1 MNDFNQI
8 FNLQYWQEII
18 QINLT
23 PWRLFIAL
31 VDIGL
36 ITFLIYKALR
46 SVQGTKLMTLVRG
59 VLLFILLKVISGWL
73 GLGTFEWLL
82 NQVITYGVIAA
93 VIIFQPEIRR
103 GLESLGRTTN
113 VFSFGMNGDNTQR
126 KSSHIKAYEKSFD
139 YMSERKIGALIVI
152 EQSQTLE
159 EYIST
164 GIRLDADITA
174 ELLINIF
181 IPNTP
186 LHDGAVII
194 QNDKIVVTSAYLPL
208 TENGKISKEFGT
220 RHRAAIGVSEVSDAI
235 TLIVSE
241 ETGAISITH
250 NGEFMPDLSKSEFHD
265 FLIKNLSESAAPN
278 RRDKFLKKIKTSH
291 NNKQVKKGGSNEK

>member
-8 FNLQYWQEII
+8 FNLQSWQEII
-18 QINLT
+18 QLNLT
-23 PWRLFIAL
+23 PWRLFIAI

-36 ITFLIYKALR
+36 ITFLIYSALR

-59 VLLFILLKVISGWL
+59 VLLFIMLKIISGWL

-93 VIIFQPEIRR
+93 VIVFQPEIRR

-113 VFSFGMNGDNTQR
+113 IFSFSLLDDKKKQ
-126 KSSHIKAYEKSFD
+126 SSNIKAYEKSFD

-164 GIRLDADITA
+164 GIKLDADITA

-194 QNDKIVVTSAYLPL
+194 QGDKIAVTSAYLPL

-220 RHRAAIGVSEVSDAI
+220 RHRAAIGISEVSDAI

-241 ETGAISITH
+241 ETGGLSITK
-250 NGEFMPDLSKSEFHD
+250 NGEFYSDLSKSEFHD
-265 FLIKNLSESAAPN
+265 FLIKNLEDTTKPKK
-278 RRDKFLKKIKTSH
+278 RDRLLKKLKT
-291 NNKQVKKGGSNEK
+291 KRGQANEK

>member
-8 FNLQYWQEII
+8 FNLQSWQEII
-18 QINLT
+18 QLNLT
-23 PWRLFIAL
+23 PWRLFIAI
-31 VDIGL
+31 VDISL
-36 ITFLIYKALR
+36 ITFLIYSALR

-59 VLLFILLKVISGWL
+59 VLLFIMLKIISGWL

-93 VIIFQPEIRR
+93 VIVFQPEIRR

-113 VFSFGMNGDNTQR
+113 IFSFSLSDDKKRQ
-126 KSSHIKAYEKSFD
+126 SSHIKAYEKSFD

-152 EQSQTLE
+152 EQSQTLV

-164 GIRLDADITA
+164 GIKLDADITS

-194 QNDKIVVTSAYLPL
+194 QGDKIAVTSAYLPL
-208 TENGKISKEFGT
+208 TENSKISKEFGT
-220 RHRAAIGVSEVSDAI
+220 RHRAAIGISEVSDAI

-241 ETGAISITH
+241 ETGGLSITK
-250 NGEFMPDLSKSEFHD
+250 NGEFYSDLSKSEFHD
-265 FLIKNLSESAAPN
+265 FLIKNLEDTN
-278 RRDKFLKKIKTSH
+278 KMNKRDRLLKKLKS
-291 NNKQVKKGGSNEK
+291 KRGQSNEK

>member
-1 MNDFNQI
+1 
-8 FNLQYWQEII
+8 
-18 QINLT
+18 
-23 PWRLFIAL
+23 
-31 VDIGL
+31 
-36 ITFLIYKALR
+36 
-46 SVQGTKLMTLVRG
+46 MTLVRG
-59 VLLFILLKVISGWL
+59 VLLFILLKIISGWL

-93 VIIFQPEIRR
+93 VIVFQPEIRR

-113 VFSFGMNGDNTQR
+113 IFSFSLSDDMKKQ
-126 KSSHIKAYEKSFD
+126 SSHIKAYEKSFD
-139 YMSERKIGALIVI
+139 YMSERRIGALIVI

-164 GIRLDADITA
+164 GIKLDADITA

-194 QNDKIVVTSAYLPL
+194 QGDKIAVTSAYLPL

-220 RHRAAIGVSEVSDAI
+220 RHRAAIGISEVSDAI

-241 ETGAISITH
+241 ETGGLSITK
-250 NGEFMPDLSKSEFHD
+250 NGEFYSDLSKSEFHD
-265 FLIKNLSESAAPN
+265 YLIKNLEDTSKPKK
-278 RRDKFLKKIKTSH
+278 RDRLLKKLKA
-291 NNKQVKKGGSNEK
+291 KRGQANEK

>member
-8 FNLQYWQEII
+8 FNLQSWQEII
-18 QINLT
+18 QLNMA
-23 PWRLFIAL
+23 PWRLFIAI
-31 VDIGL
+31 VDISL
-36 ITFLIYKALR
+36 ITFLIYSALR

-59 VLLFILLKVISGWL
+59 VLLFIMLKIISGWL

-93 VIIFQPEIRR
+93 VIVFQPEIRR

-113 VFSFGMNGDNTQR
+113 IFSFSLSDDKKKQ
-126 KSSHIKAYEKSFD
+126 SSHIKAYEKSFD

-164 GIRLDADITA
+164 GIKLDADITA

-194 QNDKIVVTSAYLPL
+194 QGDKIAVTSAYLPL
-208 TENGKISKEFGT
+208 TENSKISKEFGT
-220 RHRAAIGVSEVSDAI
+220 RHRAAIGISEVSDAI

-241 ETGAISITH
+241 ETGGLSITK
-250 NGEFMPDLSKSEFHD
+250 NGEFYSDLSKSEFHD
-265 FLIKNLSESAAPN
+265 FLIKNLEDTN
-278 RRDKFLKKIKTSH
+278 KTNKRDRLLKKLKS
-291 NNKQVKKGGSNEK
+291 KRGQSNEK

>member
-18 QINLT
+18 QLNLT
-23 PWRLFIAL
+23 PWRLFIAF

-59 VLLFILLKVISGWL
+59 VLLFIVLKIVSGWL

-93 VIIFQPEIRR
+93 VIVFQPEIRR

-113 VFSFGMNGDNTQR
+113 IFIFNSTDDNQK
-126 KSSHIKAYEKSFD
+126 KSSHIKAYEKAVD
-139 YMSERKIGALIVI
+139 YMSGRKIGALIVL
-152 EQSQTLE
+152 EQSQNLD

-164 GIRLDADITA
+164 GIKLHAAISA

-194 QNDKIVVTSAYLPL
+194 QGDKIAVASAYLPL
-208 TENGKISKEFGT
+208 TENGRIPKEFGT
-220 RHRAAIGVSEVSDAI
+220 RHRAAIGLSEVSDAI

-241 ETGAISITH
+241 ETGAISITE
-250 NGEFMPDLSKSEFHD
+250 NGEFHPDLSKSEFHD
-265 FLIKNLSESAAPN
+265 FLIKNLEESVKPKH
-278 RRDKFLKKIKTSH
+278 RSKILSKLAE
-291 NNKQVKKGGSNEK
+291 KRGKVNEK

>member
-8 FNLQYWQEII
+8 FNLQSWQEII
-18 QINLT
+18 QLNLT
-23 PWRLFIAL
+23 PWRLFIAI
-31 VDIGL
+31 VDISL
-36 ITFLIYKALR
+36 ITFLIYSALR

-59 VLLFILLKVISGWL
+59 VLLFIMLKIISGWL

-93 VIIFQPEIRR
+93 VIVFQPEIRR

-113 VFSFGMNGDNTQR
+113 IFSFSLSDDKKRQ
-126 KSSHIKAYEKSFD
+126 SSHIKAYEKSFD

-164 GIRLDADITA
+164 GIKLDADITS

-194 QNDKIVVTSAYLPL
+194 QGDKIAVTSAYLPL
-208 TENGKISKEFGT
+208 TENSKISKEFGT

-241 ETGAISITH
+241 ETGGLSITK
-250 NGEFMPDLSKSEFHD
+250 NGEFYSDLSKSEFHD
-265 FLIKNLSESAAPN
+265 FLIKNLEDTN
-278 RRDKFLKKIKTSH
+278 KMNKRDRLLKKLKS
-291 NNKQVKKGGSNEK
+291 KRGQSNEK

>member
-8 FNLQYWQEII
+8 FNLQSWQEII
-18 QINLT
+18 QLNLT
-23 PWRLFIAL
+23 PWRLFIAI
-31 VDIGL
+31 VDISL
-36 ITFLIYKALR
+36 ITFLIYSALR

-59 VLLFILLKVISGWL
+59 VLLFILLKIISGWL

-113 VFSFGMNGDNTQR
+113 IFSFSLSDDKKKQ
-126 KSSHIKAYEKSFD
+126 SSHIKAYEKSFD
-139 YMSERKIGALIVI
+139 YMSERRIGALIVI

-159 EYIST
+159 EYTST
-164 GIRLDADITA
+164 GIKLDADISS

-194 QNDKIVVTSAYLPL
+194 QGDKIAVTSAYLPL

-220 RHRAAIGVSEVSDAI
+220 RHRAAIGISEVSDAI

-241 ETGAISITH
+241 ETGGLSITQ
-250 NGEFMPDLSKSEFHD
+250 NGEFYSDLSKSEFHD
-265 FLIKNLSESAAPN
+265 FLIKNLEDTSKPKK
-278 RRDKFLKKIKTSH
+278 RDRLLKKLKA
-291 NNKQVKKGGSNEK
+291 KRGQANEK

>member
-8 FNLQYWQEII
+8 FNLQSWQEII
-18 QINLT
+18 QLNLT
-23 PWRLFIAL
+23 PWRLFIAI
-31 VDIGL
+31 VDISL
-36 ITFLIYKALR
+36 ITFLIYSALR

-59 VLLFILLKVISGWL
+59 VLLFILLKIISGWL

-113 VFSFGMNGDNTQR
+113 IFSFSLSDDKKKQ
-126 KSSHIKAYEKSFD
+126 SSHIKAYEKSFD
-139 YMSERKIGALIVI
+139 YMSERRIGALIVI

-159 EYIST
+159 EYTST
-164 GIRLDADITA
+164 GIKLDADISS

-194 QNDKIVVTSAYLPL
+194 QGDKIAVTSAYLPL

-220 RHRAAIGVSEVSDAI
+220 RHRAAIGISEVSDAI

-241 ETGAISITH
+241 ETGGLSITQ
-250 NGEFMPDLSKSEFHD
+250 NGEFYSDLSKSEFHD
-265 FLIKNLSESAAPN
+265 FLIKNLEDTSKPKK
-278 RRDKFLKKIKTSH
+278 RDRLLKKLKT
-291 NNKQVKKGGSNEK
+291 KRGQANEK

>member
-8 FNLQYWQEII
+8 FNLQSWQELI
-18 QINLT
+18 QLNLT
-23 PWRLFIAL
+23 PWRLFIAI
-31 VDIGL
+31 VDISL
-36 ITFLIYKALR
+36 ITFLIYSALR

-59 VLLFILLKVISGWL
+59 VLLFILLKIISGWL

-113 VFSFGMNGDNTQR
+113 IFSFSLSDDKKKQ
-126 KSSHIKAYEKSFD
+126 SSHIKAYEKSFD
-139 YMSERKIGALIVI
+139 YMSERRIGALIVI

-159 EYIST
+159 EYTST
-164 GIRLDADITA
+164 GIKLDADISS

-194 QNDKIVVTSAYLPL
+194 QGDKIAVTSAYLPL

-220 RHRAAIGVSEVSDAI
+220 RHRAAIGISEVSDAI

-241 ETGAISITH
+241 ETGGLSITQ
-250 NGEFMPDLSKSEFHD
+250 NGEFYSDLSKSEFHD
-265 FLIKNLSESAAPN
+265 FLIKNLEDTSKPKK
-278 RRDKFLKKIKTSH
+278 RDRLLKKLKA
-291 NNKQVKKGGSNEK
+291 KRGQANEK

>member
-8 FNLQYWQEII
+8 FNLQSWQEII
-18 QINLT
+18 QLNLT
-23 PWRLFIAL
+23 PWRLFIAI
-31 VDIGL
+31 VDISL
-36 ITFLIYKALR
+36 ITFLIYSALR

-59 VLLFILLKVISGWL
+59 VLLFIMLKIISGWL

-93 VIIFQPEIRR
+93 VIVFQPEIRR

-113 VFSFGMNGDNTQR
+113 IFSFSLSDDKKKQ
-126 KSSHIKAYEKSFD
+126 SSNIKAYEKSFD

-164 GIRLDADITA
+164 GIKLDADITA

-194 QNDKIVVTSAYLPL
+194 QGDKIAVTSAYLPL

-220 RHRAAIGVSEVSDAI
+220 RHRAAIGISEVSDAI

-241 ETGAISITH
+241 ETGGLSITK
-250 NGEFMPDLSKSEFHD
+250 NGEFYSDLSKSEFHD
-265 FLIKNLSESAAPN
+265 FLIKNLEDTTKPKK
-278 RRDKFLKKIKTSH
+278 RDRLLKKLKT
-291 NNKQVKKGGSNEK
+291 KRGQANEK

>member
-8 FNLQYWQEII
+8 FNLQSWQEII
-18 QINLT
+18 QLNLT
-23 PWRLFIAL
+23 PWRLFIAI
-31 VDIGL
+31 VDISL
-36 ITFLIYKALR
+36 ITFLIYSALR

-59 VLLFILLKVISGWL
+59 VLLFIMLKIITGWL

-93 VIIFQPEIRR
+93 VIVFQPEIRR

-113 VFSFGMNGDNTQR
+113 IFSFSLSDDKKRQ
-126 KSSHIKAYEKSFD
+126 SSHIKAYEKSFD

-164 GIRLDADITA
+164 GIKLDADITS

-194 QNDKIVVTSAYLPL
+194 QGDKIAVTSAYLPL
-208 TENGKISKEFGT
+208 TENSKISKEFGT
-220 RHRAAIGVSEVSDAI
+220 RHRAAIGISEVSDAI

-241 ETGAISITH
+241 ETGGLSITK
-250 NGEFMPDLSKSEFHD
+250 NGEFYSDLSKSEFHD
-265 FLIKNLSESAAPN
+265 FLIKNLEDTN
-278 RRDKFLKKIKTSH
+278 KMNKRDRLLKKLKS
-291 NNKQVKKGGSNEK
+291 KRGQSNEK

>member
-8 FNLQYWQEII
+8 FNLQSWQEII
-18 QINLT
+18 QLNLT
-23 PWRLFIAL
+23 PWRLVIAI
-31 VDIGL
+31 VDISL
-36 ITFLIYKALR
+36 ITFLIYSALR

-59 VLLFILLKVISGWL
+59 VLLFILLKLISGWL

-93 VIIFQPEIRR
+93 VIVFQPEIRR

-113 VFSFGMNGDNTQR
+113 FFSFSLSDGTEK
-126 KSSHIKAYEKSFD
+126 KSSHIKAYEKAFD

-159 EYIST
+159 EFIST
-164 GIRLDADITA
+164 GIKLDADITA

-194 QNDKIVVTSAYLPL
+194 QGDKIAVTSAYLPL
-208 TENGKISKEFGT
+208 TENGRISKEFGT
-220 RHRAAIGVSEVSDAI
+220 RHRAAIGISEVSDAI

-241 ETGAISITH
+241 ETGGLSITK
-250 NGEFMPDLSKSEFHD
+250 NGEFYSDLSKSEFHD
-265 FLIKNLSESAAPN
+265 FLLKNLEDTSTPKKRN
-278 RRDKFLKKIKTSH
+278 QLLKKL
-291 NNKQVKKGGSNEK
+291 NKMKGQAHEKK

>member
-8 FNLQYWQEII
+8 FNLQSWQEII
-18 QINLT
+18 QLNLT
-23 PWRLFIAL
+23 PWRLFIAI
-31 VDIGL
+31 VDISL
-36 ITFLIYKALR
+36 ITFLIYSALR

-59 VLLFILLKVISGWL
+59 VLLFIMLKIIIDWL

-93 VIIFQPEIRR
+93 VIVFQPEIRR

-113 VFSFGMNGDNTQR
+113 IFSFSLSDDKKRQ
-126 KSSHIKAYEKSFD
+126 SSHIKAYEKSFD

-164 GIRLDADITA
+164 GIKLDADITS

-194 QNDKIVVTSAYLPL
+194 QGDKIAVTSAYLPL
-208 TENGKISKEFGT
+208 TENSKISKEFGT
-220 RHRAAIGVSEVSDAI
+220 RHRAAIGISEVSDAI

-241 ETGAISITH
+241 ETGGLSITK
-250 NGEFMPDLSKSEFHD
+250 NGEFYSDLSKSEFHD
-265 FLIKNLSESAAPN
+265 FLIKNQEDTN
-278 RRDKFLKKIKTSH
+278 KMNKRDRLLKKLKS
-291 NNKQVKKGGSNEK
+291 KRGQSNEK

>member
-1 MNDFNQI
+1 M
-8 FNLQYWQEII
+8 
-18 QINLT
+18 
-23 PWRLFIAL
+23 
-31 VDIGL
+31 
-36 ITFLIYKALR
+36 
-46 SVQGTKLMTLVRG
+46 
-59 VLLFILLKVISGWL
+59 
-73 GLGTFEWLL
+73 
-82 NQVITYGVIAA
+82 ITYGVIAA
-93 VIIFQPEIRR
+93 VIVFQPEIRR

-113 VFSFGMNGDNTQR
+113 IFSFSLLDDKKKQ
-126 KSSHIKAYEKSFD
+126 SSNIKAYEKSFD

-164 GIRLDADITA
+164 GIKLDADITA

-194 QNDKIVVTSAYLPL
+194 QGDKIAVTSAYLPL

-220 RHRAAIGVSEVSDAI
+220 RHRAAIGISEVSDAI

-241 ETGAISITH
+241 ETGGLSITK
-250 NGEFMPDLSKSEFHD
+250 NGEFYSDLSKSEFHD
-265 FLIKNLSESAAPN
+265 FLIKNLEDTTKPKK
-278 RRDKFLKKIKTSH
+278 RDRLLKKLKT
-291 NNKQVKKGGSNEK
+291 KRGQANEK

>member
-8 FNLQYWQEII
+8 FNLQSWQEII
-18 QINLT
+18 QLNLT
-23 PWRLFIAL
+23 PWRLFIAI
-31 VDIGL
+31 VDISL
-36 ITFLIYKALR
+36 ITFLIYSALR

-59 VLLFILLKVISGWL
+59 VLLFIMLKIISGWL

-93 VIIFQPEIRR
+93 GIVFQPEISR

-113 VFSFGMNGDNTQR
+113 IFSFSLSDDKKRQ
-126 KSSHIKAYEKSFD
+126 SSHIKAYEKSFD

-164 GIRLDADITA
+164 GIKLDADITS

-194 QNDKIVVTSAYLPL
+194 QGDKIAVTSAYLPL
-208 TENGKISKEFGT
+208 TENSKISKEFGT
-220 RHRAAIGVSEVSDAI
+220 RHRAAIGISEVSDAI

-241 ETGAISITH
+241 ETGGLSITK
-250 NGEFMPDLSKSEFHD
+250 NGEFYSDLSKSEFHD
-265 FLIKNLSESAAPN
+265 FLIKNLEDTN
-278 RRDKFLKKIKTSH
+278 KMNKRDRLLKKLKS
-291 NNKQVKKGGSNEK
+291 KRGQSNEK

>member
-8 FNLQYWQEII
+8 FNLQSWQEII
-18 QINLT
+18 QLNMT
-23 PWRLFIAL
+23 PWRLFIAI
-31 VDIGL
+31 VDISL
-36 ITFLIYKALR
+36 ITFLIYSALR

-59 VLLFILLKVISGWL
+59 VLLFIMLKIISGWL

-93 VIIFQPEIRR
+93 VIVFQPEIRR

-113 VFSFGMNGDNTQR
+113 IFSFSLSDDKKKQ
-126 KSSHIKAYEKSFD
+126 SSHIKAYEKSFD

-164 GIRLDADITA
+164 GIKLDADITA

-194 QNDKIVVTSAYLPL
+194 QGDKIAVTSAYLPL
-208 TENGKISKEFGT
+208 TENSKISKEFGT
-220 RHRAAIGVSEVSDAI
+220 RHRAAIGISEVSDAI

-241 ETGAISITH
+241 ETGGLSITK
-250 NGEFMPDLSKSEFHD
+250 NGEFYSDLSKSEFHD
-265 FLIKNLSESAAPN
+265 FLIKNLEDTN
-278 RRDKFLKKIKTSH
+278 KTIKRDRLLKKLKS
-291 NNKQVKKGGSNEK
+291 KRGQSNEK

>member
-8 FNLQYWQEII
+8 FNLQSWQEII
-18 QINLT
+18 QLNLT
-23 PWRLFIAL
+23 PWRLFIAI
-31 VDIGL
+31 VDISL
-36 ITFLIYKALR
+36 INFLIYSALR

-59 VLLFILLKVISGWL
+59 VLLFIMLKIISGWL

-93 VIIFQPEIRR
+93 VIVFQPEIRR

-113 VFSFGMNGDNTQR
+113 IFSFSLSDDKKRQ
-126 KSSHIKAYEKSFD
+126 SSHIKAYEKSFD

-164 GIRLDADITA
+164 GIKLDADITS

-194 QNDKIVVTSAYLPL
+194 QGDKIAVTSAYLPL
-208 TENGKISKEFGT
+208 TENSKISKEFGT
-220 RHRAAIGVSEVSDAI
+220 RHRAAIGISEVSDAI

-241 ETGAISITH
+241 ETGGLSITK
-250 NGEFMPDLSKSEFHD
+250 NGEFYSDLSKSEFHD
-265 FLIKNLSESAAPN
+265 FLIKNLEDTN
-278 RRDKFLKKIKTSH
+278 KMNKRDRLLKKLKS
-291 NNKQVKKGGSNEK
+291 KRGQSNEK

>member
-8 FNLQYWQEII
+8 FNLQSWQEII
-18 QINLT
+18 QLNLT
-23 PWRLFIAL
+23 PWRLFIAI
-31 VDIGL
+31 VDISL
-36 ITFLIYKALR
+36 ITFLIYSALR

-59 VLLFILLKVISGWL
+59 VLLFIMLKIISGWL

-93 VIIFQPEIRR
+93 VIVFQPEIRR

-113 VFSFGMNGDNTQR
+113 IFSFSLSDDKKRQ
-126 KSSHIKAYEKSFD
+126 SSHIKAYEKSFD

-164 GIRLDADITA
+164 GIKLDADITS

-181 IPNTP
+181 IPNTR

-194 QNDKIVVTSAYLPL
+194 EGDKIAVTSAYLPL
-208 TENGKISKEFGT
+208 TENSKISKEFGT
-220 RHRAAIGVSEVSDAI
+220 RHRAAIGISEVSDAI

-241 ETGAISITH
+241 ETGGLSITK
-250 NGEFMPDLSKSEFHD
+250 NGEFYSDLSKSEFHD
-265 FLIKNLSESAAPN
+265 FLIKNLEDTN
-278 RRDKFLKKIKTSH
+278 KMNKRDRLLKKLKS
-291 NNKQVKKGGSNEK
+291 KRGQSNEK

>member
-8 FNLQYWQEII
+8 FNLQSWQEII
-18 QINLT
+18 QLNLT
-23 PWRLFIAL
+23 PWRLFIAI
-31 VDIGL
+31 VDISL
-36 ITFLIYKALR
+36 ITFLIYGALR

-59 VLLFILLKVISGWL
+59 VLLFIMLKIISGWL

-93 VIIFQPEIRR
+93 VIVFQPEIRR

-113 VFSFGMNGDNTQR
+113 IFSFNLLDDKKKQ
-126 KSSHIKAYEKSFD
+126 SSNIKAYEKSFD

-164 GIRLDADITA
+164 GIKLDADITA

-194 QNDKIVVTSAYLPL
+194 QGDKIAVTSAYLPL

-220 RHRAAIGVSEVSDAI
+220 RHRAAIGISEVSDAI

-241 ETGAISITH
+241 ETGGLSITK
-250 NGEFMPDLSKSEFHD
+250 NGEFYSDLSKSEFHD
-265 FLIKNLSESAAPN
+265 FLIKNLEDTTKPKK
-278 RRDKFLKKIKTSH
+278 RDRLLKKLKT
-291 NNKQVKKGGSNEK
+291 KRGQANEK

>member
-8 FNLQYWQEII
+8 FNLQSWQEII
-18 QINLT
+18 QLNLT
-23 PWRLFIAL
+23 PWRLFIAI
-31 VDIGL
+31 VDISL
-36 ITFLIYKALR
+36 ITFLIYSALR

-59 VLLFILLKVISGWL
+59 VLLFIMLKIISGWL

-93 VIIFQPEIRR
+93 VIVFQPEIRR

-113 VFSFGMNGDNTQR
+113 IFSFSLSDDKKRQ
-126 KSSHIKAYEKSFD
+126 SSHIKAYEKSFD

-164 GIRLDADITA
+164 GIKLDADITS

-194 QNDKIVVTSAYLPL
+194 QGDKIAVTSAYLPL
-208 TENGKISKEFGT
+208 TENSKISKEFGT
-220 RHRAAIGVSEVSDAI
+220 RHRAAIGISEVSDAI

-241 ETGAISITH
+241 ETGGLSITK
-250 NGEFMPDLSKSEFHD
+250 NGEFYSDLSKSEFHD
-265 FLIKNLSESAAPN
+265 FLIKNLEDTN
-278 RRDKFLKKIKTSH
+278 KMNKRDRLLKKLKS
-291 NNKQVKKGGSNEK
+291 KRGQSNEK

>member
-8 FNLQYWQEII
+8 FNLQSWQEII
-18 QINLT
+18 QLNLT
-23 PWRLFIAL
+23 PWRLFIAI
-31 VDIGL
+31 VDISL
-36 ITFLIYKALR
+36 ITFLIYSALR

-59 VLLFILLKVISGWL
+59 VLLFIMLKIISGWL

-93 VIIFQPEIRR
+93 VIVFQPEIRR

-113 VFSFGMNGDNTQR
+113 IFSFSLLDDKKKQ
-126 KSSHIKAYEKSFD
+126 SSNIKAYEKSFD
-139 YMSERKIGALIVI
+139 YMSERKIGALSVI

-164 GIRLDADITA
+164 GIKLDADITA

-194 QNDKIVVTSAYLPL
+194 QGDKIAVTSAYLPL

-220 RHRAAIGVSEVSDAI
+220 RHRAAIGISEVSDAI

-241 ETGAISITH
+241 ETGGLSITK
-250 NGEFMPDLSKSEFHD
+250 NGEFYSDLSKSEFHD
-265 FLIKNLSESAAPN
+265 FLITNLEDTTKPKK
-278 RRDKFLKKIKTSH
+278 RDRLLKKLKT
-291 NNKQVKKGGSNEK
+291 KRGQANEK

>member
-8 FNLQYWQEII
+8 FNLQSWQEII
-18 QINLT
+18 QLNLT
-23 PWRLFIAL
+23 PWRLFIAI
-31 VDIGL
+31 VDISL
-36 ITFLIYKALR
+36 ITFLIYSALR

-59 VLLFILLKVISGWL
+59 VLLFIMLKIISGWL

-93 VIIFQPEIRR
+93 VIVFQPEIRR

-113 VFSFGMNGDNTQR
+113 IFSFSLLDDKKKQ
-126 KSSHIKAYEKSFD
+126 SSNIKAYEKSFD
-139 YMSERKIGALIVI
+139 YMRERKIGALIVI

-164 GIRLDADITA
+164 GIKLDADITA

-194 QNDKIVVTSAYLPL
+194 QGDKIAVTSAYLPL

-220 RHRAAIGVSEVSDAI
+220 RHRAAIGISEVSDAI

-241 ETGAISITH
+241 ETGGLSITK
-250 NGEFMPDLSKSEFHD
+250 NGEFYSDLSKSEFHD
-265 FLIKNLSESAAPN
+265 FLIKNLEDTTKPKK
-278 RRDKFLKKIKTSH
+278 RDRLLKKLKT
-291 NNKQVKKGGSNEK
+291 KRGQANEK

>member
-8 FNLQYWQEII
+8 FNLQSWQEII
-18 QINLT
+18 QLNLT
-23 PWRLFIAL
+23 PWRLFIAI
-31 VDIGL
+31 VDISL
-36 ITFLIYKALR
+36 ITFLIYSALR

-59 VLLFILLKVISGWL
+59 VLLFIMLKIISGWL

-93 VIIFQPEIRR
+93 VIVFQPEIRR

-113 VFSFGMNGDNTQR
+113 IFSFSLSDDKKRQ
-126 KSSHIKAYEKSFD
+126 SSHIKAYEKSFD

-164 GIRLDADITA
+164 GIKLDADITS

-194 QNDKIVVTSAYLPL
+194 QGDKIAVTSAYLPL
-208 TENGKISKEFGT
+208 TENSKISKEFGT
-220 RHRAAIGVSEVSDAI
+220 RHRAAIGISEVSDAI
-235 TLIVSE
+235 TMIVSE
-241 ETGAISITH
+241 ETGGLSITK
-250 NGEFMPDLSKSEFHD
+250 NGEFYSDLSKSEFHD
-265 FLIKNLSESAAPN
+265 FLIKNLEDTN
-278 RRDKFLKKIKTSH
+278 KMNKRDRLLKKLKS
-291 NNKQVKKGGSNEK
+291 KRGQSNEK

>member
-8 FNLQYWQEII
+8 FNLQSWQEII
-18 QINLT
+18 QLNLT
-23 PWRLFIAL
+23 PWRLFIAI
-31 VDIGL
+31 VDISL
-36 ITFLIYKALR
+36 ITFLIYSALR

-59 VLLFILLKVISGWL
+59 VLLFIMLKIISGWL

-93 VIIFQPEIRR
+93 VIVFQPEIRR

-113 VFSFGMNGDNTQR
+113 IFSFSLLDDKKKQ
-126 KSSHIKAYEKSFD
+126 SSNIKAYEKSFD

-164 GIRLDADITA
+164 GIKLDADITA

-194 QNDKIVVTSAYLPL
+194 QGDKIAVTSAYLPL

-220 RHRAAIGVSEVSDAI
+220 RHRAAIGISEVSDAI

-241 ETGAISITH
+241 ETGAISLAYDSKLH
-250 NGEFMPDLSKSEFHD
+250 YDLSITELTKTLEE
-265 FLIKNLSESAAPN
+265 LLEITSESRIIEDTIDESRIN
-278 RRDKFLKKIKTSH
+278 S
-291 NNKQVKKGGSNEK
+291 

>member
-8 FNLQYWQEII
+8 FNLQSWQEII
-18 QINLT
+18 QLNLT
-23 PWRLFIAL
+23 PWRLFIAI
-31 VDIGL
+31 VDISL
-36 ITFLIYKALR
+36 ITFLIYSALR

-59 VLLFILLKVISGWL
+59 VLLFIMLKIISGWL

-93 VIIFQPEIRR
+93 VIVFQPEIRR

-113 VFSFGMNGDNTQR
+113 IFSFSLSDDKKRQ
-126 KSSHIKAYEKSFD
+126 SSHIKAYEKSFD

-164 GIRLDADITA
+164 GIKLDADITS

-194 QNDKIVVTSAYLPL
+194 QGDKIAVTSAYLPL
-208 TENGKISKEFGT
+208 TENSKISKEFGT
-220 RHRAAIGVSEVSDAI
+220 RHRAAICISEVSDAI

-241 ETGAISITH
+241 ETGGLSITK
-250 NGEFMPDLSKSEFHD
+250 NGEFYSDLSKSEFHD
-265 FLIKNLSESAAPN
+265 FLIKNLEDTN
-278 RRDKFLKKIKTSH
+278 KMNKRDRLLKKLKS
-291 NNKQVKKGGSNEK
+291 KRGQSNEK

>member
-8 FNLQYWQEII
+8 FNLQSWQEII
-18 QINLT
+18 QLNLT
-23 PWRLFIAL
+23 PWRLFIAI
-31 VDIGL
+31 VDISL
-36 ITFLIYKALR
+36 ITFLIYGALR

-59 VLLFILLKVISGWL
+59 VLLFIMLKIISGWL
-73 GLGTFEWLL
+73 GLWTFEWLL

-93 VIIFQPEIRR
+93 VIVFQPEIRR

-113 VFSFGMNGDNTQR
+113 IFSFNLLDDKKKQ
-126 KSSHIKAYEKSFD
+126 SSNIKAYEKSFD

-164 GIRLDADITA
+164 GIKLDADITA

-194 QNDKIVVTSAYLPL
+194 QGDKIAVTSAYLPL

-220 RHRAAIGVSEVSDAI
+220 RHRAAIGISEVSDAI

-241 ETGAISITH
+241 ETGGLSITK
-250 NGEFMPDLSKSEFHD
+250 NGEFYSDLSKSEFHD
-265 FLIKNLSESAAPN
+265 FLIKNLEDTTKPKK
-278 RRDKFLKKIKTSH
+278 RDRLLKKLKT
-291 NNKQVKKGGSNEK
+291 KRGQANEK

>member
-8 FNLQYWQEII
+8 FNLQSWQEII
-18 QINLT
+18 QLNLT
-23 PWRLFIAL
+23 PWRLFIAI
-31 VDIGL
+31 VDISL
-36 ITFLIYKALR
+36 ITFLIYSALR

-59 VLLFILLKVISGWL
+59 VLLFIMLKIISGWL

-93 VIIFQPEIRR
+93 VIVFQPEIRR

-113 VFSFGMNGDNTQR
+113 IFSFSLLDDKKKQ
-126 KSSHIKAYEKSFD
+126 SSNIKAYEKSFD

-164 GIRLDADITA
+164 GIKLDADITA

-194 QNDKIVVTSAYLPL
+194 QGGKIAVTSAYLPL

-220 RHRAAIGVSEVSDAI
+220 RHRAAIGISEVSDAI

-241 ETGAISITH
+241 ETGGLSITK
-250 NGEFMPDLSKSEFHD
+250 NGEFYSDLSKSEFHD
-265 FLIKNLSESAAPN
+265 FLIKNLEDTTKPKK
-278 RRDKFLKKIKTSH
+278 RDRLLKKLKT
-291 NNKQVKKGGSNEK
+291 KRGQANEK

>member
-8 FNLQYWQEII
+8 FNLQSWQEII
-18 QINLT
+18 QLNLT
-23 PWRLFIAL
+23 PWRLFIAI
-31 VDIGL
+31 VDISL
-36 ITFLIYKALR
+36 ITFLIYSALR

-59 VLLFILLKVISGWL
+59 VLLFIMLKIISGWL

-93 VIIFQPEIRR
+93 VIVFQPEIRR

-113 VFSFGMNGDNTQR
+113 IFSFSLLDDKKKQ
-126 KSSHIKAYEKSFD
+126 SSNIKAYEKSFD

-164 GIRLDADITA
+164 GIKLDADITA

-194 QNDKIVVTSAYLPL
+194 QGDMIAVTSAYLPL

-220 RHRAAIGVSEVSDAI
+220 RHRAAIGISEVSDAI

-241 ETGAISITH
+241 ETGGLSITK
-250 NGEFMPDLSKSEFHD
+250 NGEFYSDLSKSEFHD
-265 FLIKNLSESAAPN
+265 FLIKNLEDTTKPKK
-278 RRDKFLKKIKTSH
+278 RDRLLKKLKT
-291 NNKQVKKGGSNEK
+291 KRGQANEK

>member
-8 FNLQYWQEII
+8 FNLQSWQEII
-18 QINLT
+18 QLNLT
-23 PWRLFIAL
+23 PWRLFIAI
-31 VDIGL
+31 VDISL
-36 ITFLIYKALR
+36 ITFLIYSALR

-59 VLLFILLKVISGWL
+59 VLLFIMLKIISGWL

-93 VIIFQPEIRR
+93 VIVFQPEIRR

-113 VFSFGMNGDNTQR
+113 IFSFSLSDDKKRQ
-126 KSSHIKAYEKSFD
+126 SSHIKAYEKSFD

-164 GIRLDADITA
+164 GIKLDADITS

-194 QNDKIVVTSAYLPL
+194 QGDKIAVTSAYLPL
-208 TENGKISKEFGT
+208 TENSKISKEFGT
-220 RHRAAIGVSEVSDAI
+220 RHRAAIGISEVSDAI

-241 ETGAISITH
+241 ETGGLSITK
-250 NGEFMPDLSKSEFHD
+250 NGEFYSDLSKASFMT
-265 FLIKNLSESAAPN
+265 F
-278 RRDKFLKKIKTSH
+278 
-291 NNKQVKKGGSNEK
+291 

>member
-18 QINLT
+18 QLNLT
-23 PWRLFIAL
+23 PWRLFIAI
-31 VDIGL
+31 VDISL

-59 VLLFILLKVISGWL
+59 VLLFIVLKIVSGWL
-73 GLGTFEWLL
+73 GLGTFGWLL
-82 NQVITYGVIAA
+82 NQVITYGVIAG
-93 VIIFQPEIRR
+93 VVVFQPEIRR
-103 GLESLGRTTN
+103 GLESLGRTAN
-113 VFSFGMNGDNTQR
+113 IFSLNLSDDNQK
-126 KSSHIKAYEKSFD
+126 KSSHIKAYEKAFD

-159 EYIST
+159 EYMST
-164 GIRLDADITA
+164 GIKLDADISS

-194 QNDKIVVTSAYLPL
+194 QGDKIVVTSAYLPL
-208 TENGKISKEFGT
+208 TESGRISKEFGT
-220 RHRAAIGVSEVSDAI
+220 RHRAAIGISEVSDAI

-241 ETGAISITH
+241 ETGAISITQ
-250 NGEFMPDLSKSEFHD
+250 NGEFYSELSRSAFHD
-265 FLIKNLSESAAPN
+265 FLIKNLEDAAVS
-278 RRDKFLKKIKTSH
+278 RRR
-291 NNKQVKKGGSNEK
+291 NKLLEKLTVMKGERHEK

>member
-8 FNLQYWQEII
+8 FNLQSWQEII
-18 QINLT
+18 QLNMT
-23 PWRLFIAL
+23 PWRLFIAI
-31 VDIGL
+31 VDISL
-36 ITFLIYKALR
+36 ITFLIYSALR

-59 VLLFILLKVISGWL
+59 VLLFIMLKIISGWL

-93 VIIFQPEIRR
+93 VIVFQPEIRR

-113 VFSFGMNGDNTQR
+113 IFSFSLSDDKKKQ
-126 KSSHIKAYEKSFD
+126 SSHIKAYEKSFD

-164 GIRLDADITA
+164 GIKLDADITA

-194 QNDKIVVTSAYLPL
+194 QGDKIAVTSAYLPL
-208 TENGKISKEFGT
+208 TENSKISKEFGT
-220 RHRAAIGVSEVSDAI
+220 RHRAAIGISEVSDAI

-241 ETGAISITH
+241 ETGGLSITK
-250 NGEFMPDLSKSEFHD
+250 NGEFYSDLSKSEFHD
-265 FLIKNLSESAAPN
+265 FLIKKLEDTNKTN
-278 RRDKFLKKIKTSH
+278 KRDRLLKKLKS
-291 NNKQVKKGGSNEK
+291 KRGQSNEK

>member
-8 FNLQYWQEII
+8 FNLQSWQEII
-18 QINLT
+18 QLNLT
-23 PWRLFIAL
+23 PWRLFIAI
-31 VDIGL
+31 VDISL
-36 ITFLIYKALR
+36 ITFLIYSALR

-59 VLLFILLKVISGWL
+59 VLLFIMLKIISGWL

-93 VIIFQPEIRR
+93 VIVFQPEIRR

-113 VFSFGMNGDNTQR
+113 IFSFSLSDDKKRQ
-126 KSSHIKAYEKSFD
+126 SSHIKAYEKSFD

-164 GIRLDADITA
+164 GIKLDADITS

-194 QNDKIVVTSAYLPL
+194 QGDKIAVTSAYLPL
-208 TENGKISKEFGT
+208 TENSKISKEFGT
-220 RHRAAIGVSEVSDAI
+220 RHRAAIGISEVSDAI

-241 ETGAISITH
+241 ETGGLSITK
-250 NGEFMPDLSKSEFHD
+250 NGEFYSDLSKSEFHD
-265 FLIKNLSESAAPN
+265 FLIKNLEDTN
-278 RRDKFLKKIKTSH
+278 KMNKRDRLLKKLKS
-291 NNKQVKKGGSNEK
+291 KRGKKKKK

>member
-8 FNLQYWQEII
+8 FNLQSWQEII
-18 QINLT
+18 QLNLI
-23 PWRLFIAL
+23 PWRLFIAI
-31 VDIGL
+31 VDISL
-36 ITFLIYKALR
+36 ITFLIYSALR

-59 VLLFILLKVISGWL
+59 VLLFILLKIISGWL

-93 VIIFQPEIRR
+93 VIVFQPEIRR

-113 VFSFGMNGDNTQR
+113 IFSFSLSDDMKKQ
-126 KSSHIKAYEKSFD
+126 SSHIKAYEKSFD
-139 YMSERKIGALIVI
+139 YMSERRIGALIVI

-164 GIRLDADITA
+164 GIKLDADITA

-194 QNDKIVVTSAYLPL
+194 QGDKIAVTSAYLPL

-220 RHRAAIGVSEVSDAI
+220 RHRAAIGISEVSDAI

-241 ETGAISITH
+241 ETGGLSITK
-250 NGEFMPDLSKSEFHD
+250 NGEFYSDLSKSEFHD
-265 FLIKNLSESAAPN
+265 YLIKNLEDTSKPKK
-278 RRDKFLKKIKTSH
+278 RDRLLKKLKA
-291 NNKQVKKGGSNEK
+291 KRGQANEK

>member
-18 QINLT
+18 QLNLT
-23 PWRLFIAL
+23 PWRLFIA
-31 VDIGL
+31 VADISL

-46 SVQGTKLMTLVRG
+46 SVQGTKMMTLVRG
-59 VLLFILLKVISGWL
+59 VLLFIMLKVVSGWL

-82 NQVITYGVIAA
+82 NQVVTYGVIAA

-113 VFSFGMNGDNTQR
+113 LLNLG
-126 KSSHIKAYEKSFD
+126 SSERNVKRTSDIKAYEKAFY

-159 EYIST
+159 EFVST
-164 GIRLDADITA
+164 GIKLDADISA

-186 LHDGAVII
+186 LHDGAVIV
-194 QNDKIVVTSAYLPL
+194 QGDKIAVTSAYLPL
-208 TENGKISKEFGT
+208 TEDGKISKEFGT
-220 RHRAAIGVSEVSDAI
+220 RHRAAIGISEVSDAI

-241 ETGAISITH
+241 ETGGMSITE
-250 NGEFMPDLSKSEFHD
+250 NGEFYSDLSKSEFHD
-265 FLIKNLSESAAPN
+265 FLIKHLEDTATS
-278 RRDKFLKKIKTSH
+278 KKTTSLLT
-291 NNKQVKKGGSNEK
+291 KLLAKRGKGNEK

>member
-8 FNLQYWQEII
+8 FNLQSWQEII
-18 QINLT
+18 QLNMT
-23 PWRLFIAL
+23 PWRLFIAI
-31 VDIGL
+31 VDISL
-36 ITFLIYKALR
+36 ITFLIYSALR

-59 VLLFILLKVISGWL
+59 VLLFIMLKIISGWL

-93 VIIFQPEIRR
+93 VIVFQPEIRR

-113 VFSFGMNGDNTQR
+113 IFSFSLSDDKKKQ
-126 KSSHIKAYEKSFD
+126 SSHIKAYEKSFD

-164 GIRLDADITA
+164 GIKLDADITA

-194 QNDKIVVTSAYLPL
+194 QGDKIAVTSAYLPL
-208 TENGKISKEFGT
+208 TENSKISKEFGI
-220 RHRAAIGVSEVSDAI
+220 RHRAAIGISEVSDAI

-241 ETGAISITH
+241 ETGGLSITK
-250 NGEFMPDLSKSEFHD
+250 NGEFYSDLSKSEFHD
-265 FLIKNLSESAAPN
+265 FLIKNLEDTN
-278 RRDKFLKKIKTSH
+278 KTNKRDRLLKKLKS
-291 NNKQVKKGGSNEK
+291 KRGQSNEK

>member
-8 FNLQYWQEII
+8 FNLQSWQEII
-18 QINLT
+18 QLNLT
-23 PWRLFIAL
+23 PWRLFIAI
-31 VDIGL
+31 VDISL
-36 ITFLIYKALR
+36 ITFLIYSALR

-59 VLLFILLKVISGWL
+59 VLLFIMLKIISGWL

-93 VIIFQPEIRR
+93 VIVFQPEIRR

-113 VFSFGMNGDNTQR
+113 IFSFSLSDDKKRQ
-126 KSSHIKAYEKSFD
+126 SSHIKAYEKLFD

-164 GIRLDADITA
+164 GIKLDADITS

-194 QNDKIVVTSAYLPL
+194 QGDKIAVTSAYLPL
-208 TENGKISKEFGT
+208 TENSKISKEFGT
-220 RHRAAIGVSEVSDAI
+220 RHRAAIGISEVSDAI

-241 ETGAISITH
+241 ETGGLSITK
-250 NGEFMPDLSKSEFHD
+250 NGEFYSDLSKSEFHD
-265 FLIKNLSESAAPN
+265 FLIKNLEDTN
-278 RRDKFLKKIKTSH
+278 KMNKRDRLLKKLKS
-291 NNKQVKKGGSNEK
+291 KRGQSNEK

>member
-8 FNLQYWQEII
+8 FNLQSWQEII
-18 QINLT
+18 QLNLT
-23 PWRLFIAL
+23 PWRLFIAI
-31 VDIGL
+31 VDISL
-36 ITFLIYKALR
+36 ITFLIYSALR

-59 VLLFILLKVISGWL
+59 VLLFIMLKIISGWL

-82 NQVITYGVIAA
+82 NQVITYSVIAA
-93 VIIFQPEIRR
+93 VIVFQPEIRR

-113 VFSFGMNGDNTQR
+113 IFSFSLSDDKKRQ
-126 KSSHIKAYEKSFD
+126 SSHIKAYEKSFD

-164 GIRLDADITA
+164 GIKLDADITS

-194 QNDKIVVTSAYLPL
+194 QGDKIAVTSAYLPL
-208 TENGKISKEFGT
+208 TENSKISKEFGT
-220 RHRAAIGVSEVSDAI
+220 RHRAAIGISEVSDAI

-241 ETGAISITH
+241 ETGGLSITK
-250 NGEFMPDLSKSEFHD
+250 NGEFYSDLSKSEFHD
-265 FLIKNLSESAAPN
+265 FLIKNLEDTN
-278 RRDKFLKKIKTSH
+278 KMNKRDRLLKKLKS
-291 NNKQVKKGGSNEK
+291 KRGQSNEK

>member
-8 FNLQYWQEII
+8 FNLQSWQEII
-18 QINLT
+18 QLNLT
-23 PWRLFIAL
+23 PWRLFIAI
-31 VDIGL
+31 VDISL
-36 ITFLIYKALR
+36 ITFLIYSALR

-59 VLLFILLKVISGWL
+59 VLLFIMLKIISGWL

-113 VFSFGMNGDNTQR
+113 IFSFSLSDDKKRQ
-126 KSSHIKAYEKSFD
+126 SSHIKAYEKSFD

-164 GIRLDADITA
+164 GIKLDADITS

-194 QNDKIVVTSAYLPL
+194 QGDKIAVTSAYLPL
-208 TENGKISKEFGT
+208 TENSKISKEFGT
-220 RHRAAIGVSEVSDAI
+220 RHRAAIGISEVSDAI

-241 ETGAISITH
+241 ETGGLSITK
-250 NGEFMPDLSKSEFHD
+250 NGEFYSDLSKSEFHD
-265 FLIKNLSESAAPN
+265 FLIKNLEDTN
-278 RRDKFLKKIKTSH
+278 KMNKRDRLLKKLKS
-291 NNKQVKKGGSNEK
+291 KRGQSNEK